1 MDAILIF
8 RSSDDRDSD
17 KFIKAPAMR
26 FVEVIALADKI
37 VADVKAQGD
46 WQWDDIESALVA
58 RGFEAVGWVHCEQE
72 V

>member
-8 RSSDDRDSD
+8 RSSDDRDYD

-58 RGFEAVGWVHCEQE
+58 RGFEAVEWVHCEQE